1 MKPTSILVL
10 GPPGTGKSTL
20 CASIAEVVKPERVAL
35 IALRAKERDSW
46 KYREHGLDE
55 TATMILDGG
64 WRPNLEMYQADG
76 FRELSKLLLDLYRSD
91 KVDAV
96 IVDPLTDV
104 FELVAH
110 SLLAQDMVESPRDLE
125 GRNSG
130 IAYYGAFRKKCVQIV
145 KDLTILTAAPH
156 PKWVLAAMHTQ
167 PVVDENIIDK
177 KGTAAK
183 KAKGTRYEGDVLPMM
198 EGSYKFDL
206 AGAFAMK
213 LYSRVVAKPNAA
225 PEFVVQVNADPK
237 RFAGLGIAGTL
248 DDKFKHL
255 PNDLPSILGAIDAN

>member
-20 CASIAEVVKPERVAL
+20 LASIAEIVPTERIAL
-35 IALRAKERDSW
+35 ICLRAKERDSW
-46 KYREHGLDE
+46 KYREHKLDE
-55 TATMILDGG
+55 TATVILDAG
-64 WRPNLEMYQADG
+64 WRPNLDMFTADG
-76 FRELSKLLLDLYRSD
+76 YRSLSMLLLDLYRSD
-91 KVDAV
+91 EYDAV
-96 IVDPLTDV
+96 VLDPLTDV

-110 SLLAQDMVESPRDLE
+110 SLLAQDEVESPRDLD
-125 GRNSG
+125 GKNSG

-145 KDLTILTAAPH
+145 RDLTILTAAPH

-177 KGTAAK
+177 KSTQAK

-213 LYSRVVAKPNAA
+213 LYSRVIAKPNAA

-237 RFAGLGIAGTL
+237 RFAGLGIAGTIAE
-248 DDKFKHL
+248 KHL
-255 PNDLPSILGAIDAN
+255 PNDLPSILGAIET